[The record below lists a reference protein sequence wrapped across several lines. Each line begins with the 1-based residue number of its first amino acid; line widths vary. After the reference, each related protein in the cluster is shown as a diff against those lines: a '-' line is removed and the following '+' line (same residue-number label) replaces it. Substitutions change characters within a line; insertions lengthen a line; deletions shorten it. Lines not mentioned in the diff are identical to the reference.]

1 MRKVKRLLKNT
12 RVIILLVFLLFALV
26 AIHPKLDADGV
37 AIRSVVKDSAAFAGG
52 IESPEPTTTPTSRE
66 VIQAIDNKP
75 IHSEADYYK
84 SLEGL
89 QINDTVLVR
98 TDRQLYRL
106 TVQPEIETIELNE
119 TEIQMVNETIE
130 VTEMV
135 NGTNTTVNKTIQKE
149 VEVNKTE
156 TKILGPEELGL
167 RVYPAPKNN
176 IRKGLDLQGGTRVL
190 LEPQE
195 KLAPEDMEILISNMK
210 ERLNVYGLSDLIIR
224 KTTDLAGQQ
233 FILVEIAGAS
243 EEEVEDLVGKQG
255 KFEAKIGEDVAFV
268 GGKDLTYVCR
278 SAECAGIDPNGGCG
292 PTGDNQFACRF
303 RFVISLTPE
312 AAQEHADITKKLD
325 VQTLDGQQYLS
336 QQLDLYLDDEQV
348 DQLNIGAE
356 LQGRAVTDIS
366 ISGSGIGTTR
376 EGAIT
381 DALANMKRLQTIL
394 ITGSLPVKL
403 EIVKIDA
410 ISPLL
415 GEEFIKNTLIVGILA
430 ILSVGLVVFIRYQKV
445 VISVPIMITMLC
457 EITLLIGFAAVVGW
471 NLDLASIA
479 GIIIA
484 AGTGVDHQVV
494 IADEVLKGNKSSE
507 VYSWKERIKKAFFI
521 IMATY
526 FTTVVAMIPLLFAGA
541 GLIKGFAFTTI
552 VGVTMGVFISRP
564 AFAAVIEILLRD

>member
-1 MRKVKRLLKNT
+1 MRKAKRLLKNT
-12 RVIILLVFLLFALV
+12 RVIILLVFLVLALV
-26 AIHPKLDADGV
+26 AINPKLQADGV
-37 AIRSVVKDSAAFAGG
+37 AIRSIVKDSAAFAAG

-66 VIQAIDNKP
+66 VIEAVDNKP
-75 IHSEADYYK
+75 IESEADFFTSVK
-84 SLEGL
+84 GLE
-89 QINDTVLVR
+89 INDTVLIR
-98 TDRQLYRL
+98 TNKQLYRL
-106 TVQPEIETIELNE
+106 TVQPLTEIIELNE
-119 TEIQMVNETIE
+119 TEIQLVNETIE
-130 VTEMV
+130 VQEDI

-156 TKILGPEELGL
+156 TNIIGVEELGL
-167 RVYPAPKNN
+167 RVYPAPQNN

-190 LEPQE
+190 LKPEE
-195 KLAPEDMEILISNMK
+195 KLNPDDMEILLSNMK

-224 KTTDLAGQQ
+224 KTTDLAGEQ

-255 KFEAKIGEDVAFV
+255 KFEAKIGDSVVFV
-268 GGKDLTYVCR
+268 GGKDITYVCR
-278 SAECAGIDPNGGCG
+278 SAECAGIDPNSGCG

-312 AAQEHADITKKLD
+312 AAQIHADITKKLD
-325 VQTLDGQQYLS
+325 VVNLDGQQYLS
-336 QQLDLYLDDEQV
+336 EQLDLYLDNEQV
-348 DQLNIGAE
+348 DQLNIGSE
-356 LQGRAVTDIS
+356 LQGRAITDIS
-366 ISGSGIGTTR
+366 ISGSGVGASR

-381 DALANMKRLQTIL
+381 DALTSMKRLQTIL

-415 GEEFIKNTLIVGILA
+415 GEEFVRNTLIVGLLA
-430 ILSVGLVVFIRYQKV
+430 ILSVGVVVFIRYRIIMV
-445 VISVPIMITMLC
+445 SVPIMITMLS
-457 EITLLIGFAAVVGW
+457 EIILLLGFAAVVGW

-484 AGTGVDHQVV
+484 AGTGVDHQIV
-494 IADEVLKGNKSSE
+494 ITDEVLKGKDSSE
-507 VYSWKERIKKAFFI
+507 VYSWRERVKKAFFI

-552 VGVTMGVFISRP
+552 VGVTMGVFITRP
-564 AFAAVIEILLRD
+564 AFASVIEILLQD